1 MKLIVDKMPNTPS
14 ECPFHIIAGFDMD
27 ICQLTLGQFSKEPNL
42 HKCKGIKECPYLT
55 TLKFS

>member
-42 HKCKGIKECPYLT
+42 HK
-55 TLKFS
+55 